1 MTEPGVVIGLDY
13 GTRRI
18 GVAASDPG
26 RVTAFP
32 VAVVEVSDDMWVT
45 LEEIIRERRASL
57 IVVGLPVG
65 LSGGEGESARAAR
78 AMAEELRD
86 RTGLSVEFADERFT
100 TRSAEQLL
108 VASNVKRRKR
118 RSVIDSVA
126 ATVMLQNYLDTRSS

>member
-1 MTEPGVVIGLDY
+1 MTEPGTVIGIDY

-32 VAVVEVSDDMWVT
+32 VAVIDVDASMWDR
-45 LEEIIRERRASL
+45 LQEIIDERRGTL

-65 LSGGEGESARAAR
+65 LSGVEGSSAQAAR
-78 AMAEELRD
+78 AMATELAE
-86 RTGLSVEFADERFT
+86 RTGLPVEFADERFT

-118 RSVIDSVA
+118 RSVVDSMA
-126 ATVMLQNYLDTRSS
+126 ASVMLQSYLDTRSP